1 MLGATISSHAFV
13 AFDFP
18 AEAKKSE
25 SKKTRKWVVG
35 LLAFGWLKCIKIKR
49 YQRLA
54 VAVDTSGSIKEND
67 FVIFFNEIHS
77 MWKQGAE
84 IEVLECDAEKLSF
97 SW

>member
-1 MLGATISSHAFV
+1 MKRIS
-13 AFDFP
+13 
-18 AEAKKSE
+18 KRYG
-25 SKKTRKWVVG
+25 TRPG
-35 LLAFGWLKCIKIKR
+35 IKIKR

-84 IEVLECDAEKLSF
+84 IVVLECDAEVKENIHTQENFRNILVEVEELYLIQF
-97 SW
+97 LVI